1 MPCISFLLRSIN
13 ENVNTFK
20 MKLNYTEPKIYTGG
34 VDITQWSAL
43 SKNQRNDALSKAW
56 FVYFSFRDPDTGK
69 LKKQPFIK
77 AGANRF
83 KGKTKRLQFLKVL
96 QRNLLLLLEAGFD
109 PYKDNSELEA
119 KFRGKSIEREHSI
132 SKAGGNN
139 KADKGTAAKAIHKS
153 ITTETAKPKIG
164 PIPEIE
170 NDPLKKHKVSVAEAL
185 ELGLNIK
192 KSTLND
198 NSFKKQKSR
207 ITKYQRWL
215 TENDVDVSDIRNID
229 KKIVVRHLNDVLRT
243 SSPRNRNNTRTA
255 LSALF
260 GTLENN
266 ELIDDNFIRKI
277 NILKSVPKRN
287 KTYTP
292 KQLAEID
299 AHLKKNDLLMRMF
312 VQMVSYNMLRPIEIC
327 RLKVGDI
334 DINDKK
340 IYVKAKNKPV
350 KIKIIPDIMLGQ
362 LPDLSQMDT
371 EHALFTPQGFGGE
384 WNLADN
390 DKRNYFSKRFKKVKD
405 HFKLGNEYGL
415 YSFRHTYITML
426 YREMIKT
433 GTPEEVK
440 SKLMLITGHATLDA
454 LEKYLR
460 DIDAELPQDYSNLL
474 NQSINKTDK

>member
-1 MPCISFLLRSIN
+1 
-13 ENVNTFK
+13 

-119 KFRGKSIEREHSI
+119 KFRGKSIKREHSI
-132 SKAGGNN
+132 TKAGGNN
-139 KADKGTAAKAIHKS
+139 EADKGTAAKAIHKS

-207 ITKYQRWL
+207 ITKFQRWL
-215 TENDVDVSDIRNID
+215 TENDVDVS
-229 KKIVVRHLNDVLRT
+229 
-243 SSPRNRNNTRTA
+243 
-255 LSALF
+255 
-260 GTLENN
+260 
-266 ELIDDNFIRKI
+266 
-277 NILKSVPKRN
+277 
-287 KTYTP
+287 Y
-292 KQLAEID
+292 
-299 AHLKKNDLLMRMF
+299 
-312 VQMVSYNMLRPIEIC
+312 
-327 RLKVGDI
+327 
-334 DINDKK
+334 
-340 IYVKAKNKPV
+340 
-350 KIKIIPDIMLGQ
+350 
-362 LPDLSQMDT
+362 
-371 EHALFTPQGFGGE
+371 
-384 WNLADN
+384 
-390 DKRNYFSKRFKKVKD
+390 
-405 HFKLGNEYGL
+405 
-415 YSFRHTYITML
+415 
-426 YREMIKT
+426 
-433 GTPEEVK
+433 
-440 SKLMLITGHATLDA
+440 
-454 LEKYLR
+454 
-460 DIDAELPQDYSNLL
+460 
-474 NQSINKTDK
+474 